1 MALQRNIGLLGGV
14 AIVVG
19 SVIGMG
25 AFVLLPIV
33 CSLAGTAAWLAIV
46 LAVSVSV
53 VSMIPLIQL
62 GMALPV
68 AGGGYEYGRRLL
80 SQGWGVM
87 LSWWGILGGTG
98 ALALVSY
105 GLVESFSAFIPDGVS
120 LHLAALLVVLGFFLL
135 QRIGLRMLA
144 AVQVALVLQMF
155 AALLIYAL
163 GGLTAAGHGFE
174 PSLPID
180 ASFGLALAVAF
191 NVCLGFQV
199 VVELGEE
206 MRSPE
211 RNMLR
216 TLLISALA
224 VVLMYLLLVAA
235 YTHLVGADRLSVRPD
250 IAVTAAS
257 FLPPSLVAFMRFGII
272 GAALTSFN
280 GTAIA
285 IPREIF
291 AQGRG
296 GALPSFLA
304 KVDVSGN
311 PRNAVSLYFA
321 LVIALLALGAALDAV
336 GVLTA
341 VFGSDV
347 IEFYGFITV
356 SGILMLTIG
365 LSIAAW
371 RLPKRMTELY
381 RNASIRFN
389 PGLLRS
395 AIVFSSV
402 FNVGLVLVM
411 FSKWPVPLF
420 MLLASAVVYL
430 RVIRVAGK

>member
-1 MALQRNIGLLGGV
+1 MELQRNIGLVGGV
-14 AIVVG
+14 SIVVG

-33 CSLAGTAAWLAIV
+33 CSLAGAAAWLAIL
-46 LAVSVSV
+46 LAVGVSV

-80 SQGWGVM
+80 SEGWGVM
-87 LSWWGILGGTG
+87 LSWWGILGGVG

-105 GLVESFSAFIPDGVS
+105 GLVESFVEFIPDGIS
-120 LHLAALLVVLGFFLL
+120 LHLVALTVVFAFFLL

-155 AALLIYAL
+155 AALLIFGF
-163 GGLTAAGHGFE
+163 GGLMAEGHGFTPAM
-174 PSLPID
+174 PSDP
-180 ASFGLALAVAF
+180 SFALALAVAF

-206 MRSPE
+206 MRLPE

-216 TLLISALA
+216 ALLIGAAA
-224 VVLMYLLLVAA
+224 VLVVYLLLVAA
-235 YTHLVGADRLSVRPD
+235 YTHLVGVEGLSSKPD
-250 IAVTAAS
+250 IISTALP
-257 FLPPSLVAFMRFGII
+257 FLPAPLVTFLRFGIVA
-272 GAALTSFN
+272 AALTSFN

-296 GALPSFLA
+296 RVLPALVA
-304 KVDVSGN
+304 KVDASGN
-311 PRNAVSLYFA
+311 PRNAVTLYFA
-321 LVIALLALGAALDAV
+321 LVMGLLSLGAVLDAF
-336 GVLTA
+336 GVLPS

-356 SGILMLTIG
+356 SGILMLTVG
-365 LSIAAW
+365 LSISAW
-371 RLPKRMTELY
+371 LLPKRMAECY
-381 RNASIRFN
+381 RSAPVRFN
-389 PGLLRS
+389 PVLLRA
-395 AIVFSSV
+395 AIIFSSI
-402 FNVGLVLVM
+402 FNTGLVLVM
-411 FSKWPVPLF
+411 WTKWPVPALIVAVS
-420 MLLASAVVYL
+420 LAVYL
-430 RVIRVAGK
+430 RFARGVLK

>member
-1 MALQRNIGLLGGV
+1 MELKRDIGLLGGV
-14 AIVVG
+14 SIVVG

-33 CSLAGTAAWLAIV
+33 CSLAGAAAWLAVV
-46 LAVSVSV
+46 LAVGVSV
-53 VSMIPLIQL
+53 VSMVPLIQL

-80 SQGWGVM
+80 SEGWGVM
-87 LSWWGILGGTG
+87 LSWWGVLGGTG

-105 GLVESFSAFIPDGVS
+105 GLVESFAAFIPDGVS
-120 LHLAALLVVLGFFLL
+120 LHLAALLVVFAFFLL

-144 AVQVALVLQMF
+144 AVQVALVIQMF
-155 AALLIYAL
+155 AALLIYAF
-163 GGLTAAGHGFE
+163 GGLMAEGHGFA
-174 PSLPID
+174 PSIPSD
-180 ASFGLALAVAF
+180 PSFALALAVAF

-211 RNMLR
+211 RNMFR
-216 TLLISALA
+216 TLLIAAAA

-235 YTHLVGADRLSVRPD
+235 YTHLVGVGGLASKPD
-250 IAVTAAS
+250 IISTAMQ
-257 FLPPSLVAFMRFGII
+257 FLPAPLVAFLRFGIVA
-272 GAALTSFN
+272 AALTSFN

-296 GALPSFLA
+296 GVLPAAVA
-304 KVDVSGN
+304 KVDAVGN
-311 PRNAVSLYFA
+311 PRNAVTFYFM
-321 LVIALLALGAALDAV
+321 LVMGLLSLGAVLDAI
-336 GVLTA
+336 GVLPE
-341 VFGSDV
+341 VFGKDV

-356 SGILMLTIG
+356 SGILMLAVG

-371 RLPKRMTELY
+371 LLPMRMAESY
-381 RNASIRFN
+381 GNAPVRFS
-389 PGLLRS
+389 PFLLRT
-395 AIVFSSV
+395 AIILSSIL
-402 FNVGLVLVM
+402 NTGLVLVM
-411 FSKWPVPLF
+411 WTKWPVPALIAAVS
-420 MLLASAVVYL
+420 LLVYL
-430 RVIRVAGK
+430 SLVRRK

>member
-14 AIVVG
+14 SIVVG

-33 CSLAGTAAWLAIV
+33 CSLAGAAAWLAIV

-53 VSMIPLIQL
+53 VSMVPLIQL

-105 GLVESFSAFIPDGVS
+105 GLVESFSAFIPNGVS
-120 LHLAALLVVLGFFLL
+120 LHLVALLVVLGFFLL

-155 AALLIYAL
+155 AALLIYAI
-163 GGLTAAGHGFE
+163 GGLASAGHGFE
-174 PSLPID
+174 PTLPVD
-180 ASFGLALAVAF
+180 PSFGLALAVAF

-216 TLLISALA
+216 TLLIAAVA
-224 VVLMYLLLVAA
+224 VVMMYVLLIAA
-235 YTHLVGADRLSVRPD
+235 YTHLVGAENLAAKPD
-250 IAVTAAS
+250 MVSTAAS
-257 FLPPSLVAFMRFGII
+257 FLPEPLLAFLRFGII

-296 GALPSFLA
+296 GVLPSRLA
-304 KVDVSGN
+304 KVDESGN
-311 PRNAVSLYFA
+311 PRNAVTLYFA
-321 LVIALLALGAALDAV
+321 LVMVLLALGAALDAL
-336 GVLTA
+336 GVLTE
-341 VFGSDV
+341 VFGKDV

-356 SGILMLTIG
+356 SGILMLTVG

-371 RLPKRMTELY
+371 RLPCRMTEQY
-381 RNASIRFN
+381 NDAAFRFN
-389 PGLLRS
+389 PTLFRA
-395 AIVFSSV
+395 AIIFSSA
-402 FNVGLVLVM
+402 FNVALVLVM

-420 MLLASAVVYL
+420 MLLASVAVYVKF
-430 RVIRVAGK
+430 IRTSGK